1 MALATENAIISLVL
15 KDTGGKFSTKDFKV
29 DPAEWDPATGLI
41 ADLKTIRD
49 NLVTAYN
56 VITNCLIYRGFIT
69 LPQTE
74 DTLEFPATECNT
86 RVVGSVV
93 ANLETAG
100 KKTTLQVPGPDVGI
114 FEGGTG
120 KAFNTIDVTDAGLNT
135 FLDFYQATGG
145 DFLIS
150 DGEKL
155 DDAANPADSG
165 KRITLKGNTKV

>member
-1 MALATENAIISLVL
+1 MALANENAVISLVL
-15 KDTGGKFSTKDFKV
+15 KDTGGKFSTKEFVV

-56 VITNCLIYRGFIT
+56 VITNCLVYRGFIS

-74 DTLEFPATECNT
+74 DTLEFPATACNT
-86 RVVGSVV
+86 RVVASVV
-93 ANLETAG
+93 VNLATPG
-100 KKTTLQVPGPDVGI
+100 KKAVVIVPGPDVGI
-114 FEGGTG
+114 FEGTSG
-120 KAFNTIDVTDAGLNT
+120 KAFNTVDVTDAGLNT
-135 FLDFYQATGG
+135 FLDFYQDTGG
-145 DFLIS
+145 DFFIS